1 MKLFLFADDTIVYL
15 ENHEE
20 STTAKIL
27 EVISEYSKVI
37 EYKELCKQWT
47 TAIFLCTSNEQ
58 LGFEIKQIVTL

>member
-37 EYKELCKQWT
+37 EYKELCKQ
-47 TAIFLCTSNEQ
+47 
-58 LGFEIKQIVTL
+58 

>member
-20 STTAKIL
+20 STTTKIL
-27 EVISEYSKVI
+27 ELISAYSKVI

-47 TAIFLCTSNEQ
+47 TAIFYVQATNNWDLKLN
-58 LGFEIKQIVTL
+58 K